1 MRKRKFTNQIMAFNI
16 ENECWIERTN
26 ERTKE
31 IEERKREKQKK
42 MWQKAINNHNEL
54 LISNKYIQ
62 INHVQQQKAL
72 NCLITTTKNNKT
84 PIANDA
90 RSAKKKHTNTQKW
103 SENEKKKWTVRDRT
117 RER

>member
-1 MRKRKFTNQIMAFNI
+1 MAFNI

-90 RSAKKKHTNTQKW
+90 RSAKKNTQTHK
-103 SENEKKKWTVRDRT
+103 NGVKMKKKMDSARPYQRT
-117 RER
+117 LKNVQRF